1 MDTKL
6 LNGEIPEKAQTVL
19 KSEGEYIV
27 QKEAA
32 NCLAKLYQEESNVK
46 LPRERTSQVREQLA
60 QLQKQPTSHN
70 CMSQPITMKEIE
82 AAIRQLKC
90 KKAPGP
96 DGVTNDMIKHLG
108 PAAKKALLELFN
120 ESWKNGTVPA
130 LWKKATII
138 PIHKKGKDKKDP
150 NSYRPISLLSCLGK
164 VLERVI
170 NRRLISFL
178 EERKI
183 LSPTQTGYRK
193 HRSTEDQL
201 ALIAQEIENA
211 FQEKKKVVSV
221 FFDLTKAFD
230 KVWREGLLLKILE
243 SGISGKMYRWIRCF
257 LQDRSARVKLDGH
270 LSKSVKMRE
279 GVPQGGVISPT
290 LFLLYI
296 NNITTVLPR
305 HVSNTLHADDLAV
318 WSASEYTISSAYRI
332 QEAVNKVEQWTNDWG
347 LQISEVKTQ
356 ATVFSLST
364 SKEKVAIKLGDKTLP
379 QVETPTFL
387 GVKLDTR
394 LSWKPHI
401 EDMEKKGIKKLAVLK
416 KLSGTHWGANSK
428 ILKTV
433 YMGAVR
439 PSLEYG
445 ASAWATAAKTHTNKL
460 DKVQNIGLRTIL
472 GAMKTTPIAE
482 MEKTAG
488 VEPLEGRRQA
498 KLLIHAEKM
507 KRMPDHPLHQKL
519 KDPTKN
525 RLKRKSLNHLVK
537 EQQKE
542 HADILTTDGHLC
554 EKLISNSWPPET
566 LHAEIR
572 TTIPGITTK
581 ENQSEAVLRALALEE
596 MYKHYPAATW
606 THIYTDGSAENAT
619 RNGGCGAYIKRPDKP
634 PLSVSAPGGILC
646 SNYRAEVLALLNAT
660 ETIISWE
667 EKPKKAVF
675 LTDSLSALQALM
687 SDEPDTTQKKLTE
700 NINTLAQT
708 TYVVLQ
714 WIPAHTGIR
723 GNEMADQ
730 LAKEGREKEQPP
742 SHLSYREVKTLIHNK
757 KKAIFHCKTEGYNP
771 NQDALHQLTRHQQTI
786 IFRLRTGHCRLNSHL
801 KRIGVKTSAQCP
813 CGEADQ
819 TPEHYLQSC
828 SLHQQARQQIWS
840 TCVSL
845 KTKLWGSAEDL
856 LLTSRYAALAGESQ
870 RNHHIERGRR
880 RIQSIWDQEKMPEDF
895 RDALIVA
902 LYKNKGSKTDC
913 GNYRG
918 ISLLSIAGK
927 IFARIILNRL
937 IAVSEANLPEAQCGF
952 RPGRSTVDMIFTVRQ
967 VQEKCL
973 EQNLDL
979 YSVFIDLTKA
989 FDTVNRE
996 ALWDVLA
1003 RFGCPPKFI
1012 QIICLFHVDMTGQ
1025 VLSNG
1030 EQSDPFFISNGVK
1043 QGCVLAPV
1051 LFNLF
1056 FTCVLRQAIGNMDE
1070 GVYVRFRYDG
1080 SIFDLRR
1087 LSAKTKTFNSL
1098 IQEALFADDCALM
1111 AHKPGDLQA
1120 MLNRFSDASRQF
1132 GLTISLGKTE
1142 VLFQRAPNSVAP
1154 QPTISIDD
1162 AELKVVNSFKYLGS
1176 MISNDGSLDKEIASR
1191 ISKAS

>member
-1 MDTKL
+1 MHSTQTLLRAQRSAGEATNREEIKKAISQNGDAVALLAHASHELSLFRRSSIRPSLEQGYSGLCSDKVPVTKFLFGDNLADSMKEVQETSKLCSCISQHAKTTPSHGGKQYHNNKGYYKKSNKNHFLGQNYHGQSYHRGEKMESCPTDENTAAYNKAKAEFTRQKLQQTRAAWHEKTSSLNMEKDTGKLWTLTKL

-108 PAAKKALLELFN
+108 PAAKKTLLELFN

-318 WSASEYTISSAYRI
+318 WSASEYTTSSAYRI

-347 LQISEVKTQ
+347 LQISGMKTQ

-596 MYKHYPAATW
+596 IDKHYPAATW

-700 NINTLAQT
+700 NINTLPQT

-723 GNEMADQ
+723 GNEMADE

-828 SLHQQARQQIWS
+828 SLHQQARQQIWP

-856 LLTSRYAALAGESQ
+856 LLTSRYAALAGE
-870 RNHHIERGRR
+870 
-880 RIQSIWDQEKMPEDF
+880 RI
-895 RDALIVA
+895 
-902 LYKNKGSKTDC
+902 
-913 GNYRG
+913 
-918 ISLLSIAGK
+918 
-927 IFARIILNRL
+927 
-937 IAVSEANLPEAQCGF
+937 
-952 RPGRSTVDMIFTVRQ
+952 
-967 VQEKCL
+967 
-973 EQNLDL
+973 
-979 YSVFIDLTKA
+979 
-989 FDTVNRE
+989 
-996 ALWDVLA
+996 
-1003 RFGCPPKFI
+1003 
-1012 QIICLFHVDMTGQ
+1012 
-1025 VLSNG
+1025 
-1030 EQSDPFFISNGVK
+1030 
-1043 QGCVLAPV
+1043 
-1051 LFNLF
+1051 
-1056 FTCVLRQAIGNMDE
+1056 
-1070 GVYVRFRYDG
+1070 
-1080 SIFDLRR
+1080 
-1087 LSAKTKTFNSL
+1087 
-1098 IQEALFADDCALM
+1098 
-1111 AHKPGDLQA
+1111 
-1120 MLNRFSDASRQF
+1120 
-1132 GLTISLGKTE
+1132 
-1142 VLFQRAPNSVAP
+1142 
-1154 QPTISIDD
+1154 
-1162 AELKVVNSFKYLGS
+1162 
-1176 MISNDGSLDKEIASR
+1176 
-1191 ISKAS
+1191 